1 MPLEPTE
8 LIKRLSR
15 FPAALRAAASC
26 FSADESR
33 WKPAPQHW
41 SVLEIISHLAD
52 EEREDFVLRIRA
64 TLESAPWVPLDFDD
78 IAQRRGY
85 NSRSLEAELLNF
97 ERARVVNVAWLE
109 SLAARVPAVDWS
121 TAHQHPQIGPVAA
134 GDLLTSW
141 SAHDALHLRQIAK
154 RLHNLASR
162 DAEASG
168 FGVKYAGDWT
178 A

>member
-1 MPLEPTE
+1 MPLETTE
-8 LIKRLSR
+8 LIERLAR

-26 FSADESR
+26 FSADETR

-41 SVLEIISHLAD
+41 SVLEIVSHVAD
-52 EEREDFVLRIRA
+52 EEHEDFAPRLRA
-64 TLESAPWVPLDFDD
+64 TLEGRAWEPLDFD
-78 IAQRRGY
+78 AVAERRGY
-85 NSRSLEAELLNF
+85 NTRDLDTELARF
-97 ERARVVNVAWLE
+97 ASARADNVRWLRTLIE
-109 SLAARVPAVDWS
+109 TRPDFSIAY
-121 TAHQHPQIGPVAA
+121 QHPQLGPIAA

-168 FGVKYAGDWT
+168 FAVTYAGDWT